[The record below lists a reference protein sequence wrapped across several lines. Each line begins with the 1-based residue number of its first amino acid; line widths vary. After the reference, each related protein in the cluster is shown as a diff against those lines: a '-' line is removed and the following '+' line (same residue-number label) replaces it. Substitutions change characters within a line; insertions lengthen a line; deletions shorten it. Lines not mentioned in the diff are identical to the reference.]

1 MDKIASAMLSMIVI
15 ASTPNTIEYKANHG
29 NELINDIVIELS
41 VEDKIRIKADEY
53 GLNQELMLRIADA
66 ESQFRSV
73 PNYKYT
79 DENGR
84 YTAFGI
90 FQITRTTWKTYCD
103 EDNTLEQRSNIDKN
117 IECAMIIASESG
129 VHHWNESKNN
139 W

>member
-1 MDKIASAMLSMIVI
+1 MDKISSALLSVFLIT
-15 ASTPNTIEYKANHG
+15 STPSTAEYIAPPQD
-29 NELINDIVIELS
+29 ELINVIEMS
-41 VEDKIRIKADEY
+41 IEDRIIIKSSEY
-53 GLNQELMLRIADA
+53 GLNPELMLKIADA

-103 EDNTLEQRSNIDKN
+103 EDNSLEQRSDVDKN

-129 VHHWNESKNN
+129 VHHWNESKSN

>member
-1 MDKIASAMLSMIVI
+1 MDKISSALLSVFLIT
-15 ASTPNTIEYKANHG
+15 STPSTAEYIAPPQD
-29 NELINDIVIELS
+29 ELINVIEMS
-41 VEDKIRIKADEY
+41 IEDKIIIKSSEY
-53 GLNQELMLRIADA
+53 GLNPELMLKIADA

-103 EDNTLEQRSNIDKN
+103 EDNSLEQRSDVDKN

-129 VHHWNESKNN
+129 VHHWNESKSN

>member
-1 MDKIASAMLSMIVI
+1 MDRISSALLSVFLIT
-15 ASTPNTIEYKANHG
+15 STPSTAEYIAPPQD
-29 NELINDIVIELS
+29 ELINVIEMS
-41 VEDKIRIKADEY
+41 IEDRIIIKSSEY
-53 GLNQELMLRIADA
+53 GLNPELMLKIADA

-103 EDNTLEQRSNIDKN
+103 EDNSLEQRSDVDKN

-129 VHHWNESKNN
+129 VHHWNESKSN